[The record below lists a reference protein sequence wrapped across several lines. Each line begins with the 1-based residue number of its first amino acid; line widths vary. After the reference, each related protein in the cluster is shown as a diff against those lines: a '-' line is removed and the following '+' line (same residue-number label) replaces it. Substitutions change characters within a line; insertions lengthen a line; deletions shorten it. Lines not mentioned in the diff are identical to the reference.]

1 MSDAPVPRCLRLVL
15 FGSLAVSGNLF
26 SQQAQVRDGSAGFE
40 AIFDGKTLNN
50 WDGDPAFWRVENGMI
65 VGESTPN
72 KRVTVNSFLI
82 WRGGTT
88 RDFEFEVDYRLTANA
103 NSGVQYRSVV
113 LANLGQWVM
122 KGYQADLDGADR
134 YSGQIYEER
143 GRGFLAVRGSF
154 TRVRDAATGGK
165 TPMGSLGDDSAL
177 KALLKPGDWNSLHI
191 IARGNL
197 IIQLVNGRVMSALV
211 DEDEQGRVLE
221 GLLGL
226 QIHSGPPM
234 RIEFK
239 NLWFRKL

>member
-1 MSDAPVPRCLRLVL
+1 MIRYLCLAALGPLALPGALVSQDA
-15 FGSLAVSGNLF
+15 G
-26 SQQAQVRDGSAGFE
+26 VRDSSKGFV
-40 AIFDGKTLNN
+40 AIFDGRTLSH
-50 WDGDPAFWRVENGMI
+50 WDGDPAFWRVEDGMI
-65 VGESTPN
+65 IGESTAD
-72 KRVTVNSFLI
+72 KRVTQNSFLI

-88 RDFEFEVDYRLTANA
+88 RDFELKLDYRLTANA
-103 NSGVQYRSVV
+103 NSGVQYRSAILTQV
-113 LANLGQWVM
+113 GPFVM

-154 TRVRDAATGGK
+154 VRMGGGAGGGGK
-165 TPMGSLGDDSAL
+165 PIGSFGEDAGL

-211 DEDEQGRVLE
+211 DEDEQGRALE
-221 GLLGL
+221 GWLGL
-226 QIHSGPPM
+226 QIHAGPPM

-239 NLWFRKL
+239 NLWFKPL